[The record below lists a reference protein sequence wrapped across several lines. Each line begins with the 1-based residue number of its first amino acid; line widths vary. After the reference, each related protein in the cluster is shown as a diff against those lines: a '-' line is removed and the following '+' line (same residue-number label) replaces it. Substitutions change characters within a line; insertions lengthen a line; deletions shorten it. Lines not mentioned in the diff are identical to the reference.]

1 MNSIINNFVTL
12 TKIPHCSK
20 NSDQLKDFLV
30 NFATKRGYNVDVDR
44 FGNIHIYKDSPKIC
58 LQAHYDMVCIGTAPK
73 IDIVIDNG
81 WMRAKSSSL
90 GADNG
95 MAIAIMMQLMSDDY
109 DIEFLFTSDEEIG
122 LIGANGVDFELK
134 SSYMLNLDSED
145 EGEICIGCAG
155 GVDIVASKTY
165 QNYISNEA
173 LNFYEVSIDGLEGGH
188 SGVDID
194 KNIPNAIKLLASFIR
209 KNNLLIAQFKGGE
222 RRNSIPTSAKAIV
235 ATPQKLTSDG
245 KISVKACERVELY
258 DSLELNSILDDFVN
272 GVLAENDILEV
283 VQSSIN
289 LAIVN
294 FKDGVATIETSAR
307 SMDTQDLK
315 SVSKTYL
322 DFFANANYTTTLEEK
337 YPAWKPYIGE
347 FVKIVEEKMNKI
359 FLKSSFVAI
368 HAGLECGVLSQK
380 YPQMEFASIGPTIR
394 FPHSNRE
401 EVRLESVFKTY
412 QVVLEIYERLNH

>member
-30 NFATKRGYNVDVDR
+30 NFATKRSYNVDIDR

-81 WMRAKSSSL
+81 WMRAKNSSL

-165 QNYISNEA
+165 QKYTSNEA
-173 LNFYEVSIDGLEGGH
+173 LNFYEVSIEGLEGGH

-194 KNIPNAIKLLASFIR
+194 KNIPNAIKILASFIQ
-209 KNNLLIAQFKGGE
+209 KNNLLIGQFKGGE

-235 ATPQKLTSDG
+235 ATPQKLSSEG

-258 DSLELNSILDDFVN
+258 DSLELNSILNDFVH
-272 GVLAENDILEV
+272 GVLAKNDILEV

-307 SMDTQDLK
+307 SMDGKDLK
-315 SVSKTYL
+315 TVSKTYL
-322 DFFANANYTTTLEEK
+322 DFFAHANYTTTLEEK
-337 YPAWKPYIGE
+337 YPSWKPYIGK
-347 FVKIVEEKMNKI
+347 FVKIVEEEMNKI
-359 FLKSSFVAI
+359 FLKSSLVAI

-380 YPQMEFASIGPTIR
+380 YPKMEFASIGPTIR

-401 EVRLESVFKTY
+401 EVRLESVSKIY
-412 QVVLEIYERLNH
+412 QVVLEIYERLS